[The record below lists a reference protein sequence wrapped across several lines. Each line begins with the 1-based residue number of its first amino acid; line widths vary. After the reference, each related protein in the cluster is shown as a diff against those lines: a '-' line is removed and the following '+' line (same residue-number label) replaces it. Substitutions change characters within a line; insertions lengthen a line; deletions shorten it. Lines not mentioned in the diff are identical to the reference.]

1 MSIASQVTWALRGHA
16 REQEGQEGPERESA
30 SGGGALTKKRCRR
43 ATQNPP
49 RTKSSNKEKVFS
61 GRLGGLEG
69 GDGAGVGRLATPSQQ
84 AVHSF
89 WAQGFLTQAG
99 GLTFVGPAPTCW
111 LHRLQ

>member
-30 SGGGALTKKRCRR
+30 SGGGALTKKGCRR

-69 GDGAGVGRLATPSQQ
+69 GDGAGGGEAGDTLPTGGAL
-84 AVHSF
+84 F
-89 WAQGFLTQAG
+89 WAQGFLTQAD
-99 GLTFVGPAPTCW
+99 GLTSVGPAPTCW